1 MSISNLQFPYA
12 MVSNLT
18 ALPLL
23 LDNTKKITDLAVG
36 QIGAFYPTTGLGATQ
51 AGAAGARTIFFAQNL
66 GPKFGVVRTKPIDRT
81 KIIRYYGQSP
91 VAAVNQ
97 TTYLGYDTTGTYTSP
112 TNDTRKGFRVSMLNK
127 EVVIPI
133 TIYYRPLSRWYG
145 SRSYHHR
152 IVINLANCACIADPC
167 ALYADLPIAQAI
179 ADYINNVGVPVG
191 GFPATHELGEYLT
204 ASVVQNGDGG
214 AGGPIVA
221 GVKIDAKPVAVDL
234 NDICYPNQYYE
245 AKWVHFVVG
254 SALACGT
261 IPATTTV
268 VAKPPQGVAPAVR
281 ELELEAQGYDV
292 ARDSFDH
299 PKYMKLAN
307 YKSFTVDGITY
318 DGYFIAYDWEHDTSS
333 RGATNGLISERYL
346 LQIYANDGSGTAL
359 EAFLNAWIGPE
370 GYTAVDV

>member
-12 MVSNLT
+12 MVANLT

-23 LDNTKKITDLAVG
+23 LDNTKKVTDLAVG
-36 QIGAFYPTTGLGATQ
+36 QIGAFYPTTGLGVTQ
-51 AGAAGARTIFFAQNL
+51 AQAAGARTIFFAQNL
-66 GPKFGVVRTKPIDRT
+66 GNKFGVVRTKPIDRT
-81 KIIRYYGQSP
+81 KIIKYYGQSP

-97 TTYLGYDTTGTYTSP
+97 TTYLGYDTTGVYTSA
-112 TNDTRKGFRVSMLNK
+112 TNDTRKGLKISMLNK

-133 TIYYRPLSRWYG
+133 TIYHRPLSRWYG
-145 SRSYHHR
+145 SRNYHHR

-191 GFPATHELGEYLT
+191 GFPATHELGEFLT
-204 ASVVQNGDGG
+204 ASVVQNGDG
-214 AGGPIVA
+214 AAAGPIVA
-221 GVKIDAKPVAVDL
+221 GVKIDAKPITQNVL
-234 NDICYPNQYYE
+234 NLCDPLQFYE

-254 SALACGT
+254 SALQCGT
-261 IPATTTV
+261 IPVATPI
-268 VAKPPQGVAPAVR
+268 VAKPPQGIAPAVR
-281 ELELEAQGYDV
+281 ELEMEAQGYDAV
-292 ARDSFDH
+292 RDVFDN
-299 PKYMKLAN
+299 PRYMGLQN
-307 YKSFTVDGITY
+307 YKTFTVDGITY
-318 DGYFIAYDWEHDTSS
+318 DGYFVAWDWEHDTSS

-370 GYTAVDV
+370 GYTNVDV